1 MQRIVNESDYC
12 KKWNLR
18 EARKLTMVFFFKKKC
33 QRTGVLNYKRMFRH
47 LLEIYTLYVTI
58 ETFICFSTYST
69 WVVFVISR
77 LLLLC
82 VTFFHLFYTQKI
94 QVKTENQNIEWWS
107 GISFF
112 HIWFVIIR
120 TIVSGDKSQKKWK
133 MICLSPA
140 YSFNGGCW
148 VRLLNLAPV
157 TWLGSCCNMA

>member
-69 WVVFVISR
+69 WVVYVISR
-77 LLLLC
+77 LFLLC
-82 VTFFHLFYTQKI
+82 VTFFHFFYRRSFLSRQTGNFAGAHNVPRLKFAGATFKTPERSEGQKCAMLKFFTLVKWFMSFCEAFLSEICKQNYYRAI
-94 QVKTENQNIEWWS
+94 Q
-107 GISFF
+107 F
-112 HIWFVIIR
+112 H
-120 TIVSGDKSQKKWK
+120 T
-133 MICLSPA
+133 
-140 YSFNGGCW
+140 
-148 VRLLNLAPV
+148 
-157 TWLGSCCNMA
+157 

>member
-1 MQRIVNESDYC
+1 MKFERS
-12 KKWNLR
+12 KK
-18 EARKLTMVFFFKKKC
+18 TDHGVFLKKN
-33 QRTGVLNYKRMFRH
+33 QGTGVLNYKRMFRH

-69 WVVFVISR
+69 WVVFVITR

-94 QVKTENQNIEWWS
+94 QVKTENQNIECWS

-120 TIVSGDKSQKKWK
+120 TIVSGDKSQEKWK

-140 YSFNGGCW
+140 HSFNGGHW